1 MSLCQNVN
9 RQPCVHDCADASA
22 YAAAGF
28 AYLEHILI
36 LALQFANASLRLL
49 TQLLQLVY
57 REVLDGFGTCWMLTG
72 WKWSLGL
79 CIPRHGRSTTA
90 ARRIG
95 ETWANAGI
103 LRRSSFWDEGMGLL
117 STDMSAPPAYFP
129 APVVKPISSSPNLE
143 FGQEKLEVLWSFH
156 RNEGMILPPQGIKR
170 CIHKVQKDGQ
180 MTIPW
185 FQKQRLN
192 FEDGPITARHVKTLS
207 GKIPSLEC
215 YPTEP
220 ATCVVERS
228 MKSLVDCLCLEF
240 FSTGEKTHL
249 KLNCHIREMGPQYHW
264 KQYFAY
270 RKYSKNDVL
279 WFEPIWILAKVSLL

>member
-9 RQPCVHDCADASA
+9 RQPCVHDCAH
-22 YAAAGF
+22 
-28 AYLEHILI
+28 LLT
-36 LALQFANASLRLL
+36 LLQVLLTWSTSWFWFCNLQNASLRLL

-57 REVLDGFGTCWMLTG
+57 REVLDGFGTSWMLTG

-79 CIPRHGRSTTA
+79 CIARHGRSTTA

-103 LRRSSFWDEGMGLL
+103 LRRSSFWDAVGPLGLL

-129 APVVKPISSSPNLE
+129 APVVKPISSSPNLA

-156 RNEGMILPPQGIKR
+156 RNEWMILPPQGIKR

-192 FEDGPITARHVKTLS
+192 FEDGPTTARHVKTLQGRS
-207 GKIPSLEC
+207 PVWNVTQLSQPRALWRGQWSRWWTACAWRFFRPVKKPISNS
-215 YPTEP
+215 T
-220 ATCVVERS
+220 AT
-228 MKSLVDCLCLEF
+228 
-240 FSTGEKTHL
+240 
-249 KLNCHIREMGPQYHW
+249 
-264 KQYFAY
+264 
-270 RKYSKNDVL
+270 
-279 WFEPIWILAKVSLL
+279 